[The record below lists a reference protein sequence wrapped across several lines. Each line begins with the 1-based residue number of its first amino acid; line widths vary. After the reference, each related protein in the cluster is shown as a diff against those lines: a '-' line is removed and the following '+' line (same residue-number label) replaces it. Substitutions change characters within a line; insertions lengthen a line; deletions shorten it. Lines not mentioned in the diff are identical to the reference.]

1 MQGEAAA
8 RYHFE
13 DAGRVQGAR
22 TVHVLSVQ
30 PLWLENLSL
39 RGCCQDAWFL
49 SGKQQVAK
57 DVTLHQALLRLPRY
71 RTDLLLS
78 INQPHPPRTKERV
91 SQQVSWP

>member
-1 MQGEAAA
+1 
-8 RYHFE
+8 
-13 DAGRVQGAR
+13 VQGAR
-22 TVHVLSVQ
+22 AVHVLSVQ

-57 DVTLHQALLRLPRY
+57 DVTLHQALLWLPPESDRSFVH
-71 RTDLLLS
+71 LQS
-78 INQPHPPRTKERV
+78 APV